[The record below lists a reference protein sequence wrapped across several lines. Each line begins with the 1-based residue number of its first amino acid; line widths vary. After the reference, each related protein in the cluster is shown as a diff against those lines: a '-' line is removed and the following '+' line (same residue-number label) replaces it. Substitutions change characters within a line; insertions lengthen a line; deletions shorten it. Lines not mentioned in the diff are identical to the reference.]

1 MSRFDREETSNAGS
15 GSAQLN
21 KRRVIVS
28 DKQSPISLVQRK
40 RSDKGATALAFSMQ
54 GTAISNSNSNA
65 NRTSRKTLSK
75 TIMSN
80 QTTTAVPESQT
91 IQATGAARG

>member
-1 MSRFDREETSNAGS
+1 MSRYDREETSNAGS

-40 RSDKGATALAFSMQ
+40 RSDKGATALAFSM
-54 GTAISNSNSNA
+54 
-65 NRTSRKTLSK
+65 
-75 TIMSN
+75 
-80 QTTTAVPESQT
+80 
-91 IQATGAARG
+91 